1 MLWDDEEDCDSELW
15 KQNGQVWGPWH
26 WRVSFYDEFSKKMED
41 FYAKMSLQRHF
52 PCGDCARKTCGTP
65 NGAVDRNDTIWPFS
79 SRLIVS
85 KRSVI
90 LPGDNRQTVSELSC
104 RTPVNPFSWI
114 LNAISSDKSWL
125 ISIQWFPNYNR
136 MMTMLMAGIQPFTIY
151 RKWATYSTAVRTPF
165 FVAFFLQSTR
175 PVKSPLQQPTLL
187 LRLQVSHHNCIC
199 NERK

>member
-1 MLWDDEEDCDSELW
+1 MPSMMMVVMMMTIMMIVMVVLLMLWDDEEDYDSELW

-65 NGAVDRNDTIWPFS
+65 NGAVNWNDTIWPFS

-85 KRSVI
+85 KRSII

-104 RTPVNPFSWI
+104 RTPVTHFREYLMQFPVTKVDWFQYNGFPTTTGWWRCWWQASNHLLSIVSEPHIQRLFE
-114 LNAISSDKSWL
+114 LPSSSL
-125 ISIQWFPNYNR
+125 SFYN
-136 MMTMLMAGIQPFTIY
+136 QHD
-151 RKWATYSTAVRTPF
+151 
-165 FVAFFLQSTR
+165 Q
-175 PVKSPLQQPTLL
+175 
-187 LRLQVSHHNCIC
+187 
-199 NERK
+199 